1 MVQIKIGLAGIGKLG
16 SAMMS
21 QWEKHNISIGI
32 YHPHQAKAESFISHY
47 TNGFL
52 LKEKDITELD
62 VMLLALPANR
72 IIPFLQER
80 KNTDTLFINM
90 ATSLSTEE
98 VRKELPDRKIA
109 GLKFMGHAADLSEH
123 GNGLFITEQQ
133 LPAALLNVFRYVGE
147 VKKDDEDVVINVNK
161 MATYQAIK
169 AAVEIELE
177 FERKN
182 LPMEYKERAL
192 TSLAPEVIRSYSNGK
207 LGHFGQEIAKE
218 FKEKL

>member
-1 MVQIKIGLAGIGKLG
+1 MTKTKIGLAGIGKLG
-16 SAMMS
+16 SALMS
-21 QWEKHNISIGI
+21 QWAKHDITIGV
-32 YHPHQAKAESFISHY
+32 YHPNQAKAESFISY
-47 TNGFL
+47 YPNGFL
-52 LKEKDITELD
+52 LKETDITQLD
-62 VMLLALPANR
+62 VMLLALPAKR
-72 IIPFLQER
+72 IIPFIQER
-80 KNTDTLFINM
+80 KDTDTLFINM

-98 VRKELPDRKIA
+98 VRREFPDKKIA

-147 VKKDDEDVVINVNK
+147 VKNDDEDVVIKVNK

-169 AAVEIELE
+169 AAVEIEKE
-177 FERKN
+177 FERKH

-192 TSLAPEVIRSYSNGK
+192 TSLAPEVIRSYSQGK

-218 FKEKL
+218 FKGKL